1 MTAATLAWRTT
12 VAAIALAGVALR
24 FTELGTWG
32 LSNDEAWVGLAT
44 RVEGIRQT
52 WLAVSM
58 TPVAWAALVK
68 VAAVA
73 VGGSEL
79 ALRLVPFGF
88 GCLGMAAALVL
99 GWRVA
104 GRLGG
109 VLALAVVAFDPLQ
122 VEYARILKQYTAE
135 VFLALLALE
144 RTVAY
149 AARRDRA
156 SLVVLSLVLALGVPF
171 ANAQL
176 LVAPP
181 VFAALVLGA
190 LVRRDRRVLRDVV
203 LAAAVVGAC
212 DLLYARF
219 VIAPRLPTSL
229 DAYWAGQ
236 TYLPA
241 DPVAASRLLWSRLGW
256 TLGPALGSY
265 GYVAALVAVVLAC
278 VVPGARTAAAVV
290 GLLVLEV
297 WGLSVLHRVPVSQPR
312 VLLFLT
318 AAVGAVGAASLAAL
332 AVRAAVRPVAAGAIA
347 LALALLGWDFVRA
360 HPWSAL
366 PHVAQVEDVGPFVR
380 EVESERTPDDTVLVH
395 GTSLFVFA
403 YYQRATPVLDP
414 LPSIS
419 VGYLPRPPDPRVVVM
434 VDRDVAERAHAAMA
448 SSRRVW
454 VVASRLR
461 APREQALRA
470 ALAPLGA
477 PARDEQRRGAL
488 LLRFDRRG
496 DS

>member
-1 MTAATLAWRTT
+1 VTAATLAWRTT

-24 FTELGTWG
+24 CSELGTWG

-44 RVEGIRQT
+44 RVEGMRQT
-52 WLAVSM
+52 WLAISM
-58 TPVAWAALVK
+58 TPAAWAALVK
-68 VAAVA
+68 GAAMA
-73 VGGSEL
+73 FGRSEL

-88 GCLGMAAALVL
+88 GCLTMAAALVL

-122 VEYARILKQYTAE
+122 IEYARILKQYTAE
-135 VFLALLALE
+135 AFLALLALE

-176 LVAPP
+176 LMAPP
-181 VFAALVLGA
+181 IFAVLVLGA
-190 LVRRDRRVLRDVV
+190 LVRRDRRALRDVA
-203 LAAAVVGAC
+203 LAAGVVGAW
-212 DLLYARF
+212 DLVYAHF
-219 VIAPRLPTSL
+219 VIAPRLPSAL
-229 DAYWAGQ
+229 DAYWAAQ
-236 TYLPA
+236 TYLSA
-241 DPVAASRLLWSRLGW
+241 DPIAASRVLWERLGW

-265 GYVAALVAVVLAC
+265 GQVAAVVAIVLAC
-278 VVPGARTAAAVV
+278 VVPGARAAATVV
-290 GLLVLEV
+290 GLVVLEV
-297 WGLSVLHRVPVSQPR
+297 WVLSALHRVPVSQPR

-318 AAVGAVGAASLAAL
+318 AAVGSVGAASLGGL
-332 AVRAAVRPVAAGAIA
+332 AVRAARRPAAGVAMA
-347 LALALLGWDFVRA
+347 LVLALFGWDFVRA
-360 HPWSAL
+360 HPWRAL

-380 EVESERTPDDTVLVH
+380 EVEVARTPDDTVLLH
-395 GTSLFVFA
+395 QTSLFVFA
-403 YYQRATPVLDP
+403 YYQRATPVLDA
-414 LPSIS
+414 LASIS
-419 VGYLPRPPDPRVVVM
+419 VGYLPRPPDSRVVVM
-434 VDRDVAERAHAAMA
+434 GDRDVAERARSAMA

-461 APREQALRA
+461 APRERELRA

-477 PARDEQRRGAL
+477 PARDERRRGAL
-488 LLRFDRRG
+488 LLRFDRRD